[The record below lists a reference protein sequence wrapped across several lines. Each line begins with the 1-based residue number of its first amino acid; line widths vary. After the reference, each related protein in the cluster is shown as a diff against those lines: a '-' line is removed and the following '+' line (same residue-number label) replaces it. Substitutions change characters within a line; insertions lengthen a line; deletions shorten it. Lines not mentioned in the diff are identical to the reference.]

1 MPRAREQRHRARDHD
16 ASVVARHGDHRQ
28 PPVFQLRD
36 PPVGPLALELGHAG
50 PHVVLRGREARGG
63 GRGVGAGWVRG
74 VHSIAWQPLTPPTLT
89 PTHRAAEAV
98 CARRRTGFCA
108 SENASIRPAAVRIC
122 ALPAIGT
129 AAQASSAPM
138 PLNDSKEISGV
149 LERRPPKWSPDSW
162 TRKPTDAA
170 MHTRPCLICQGGAQ
184 RTASALRTAS
194 ASSTGYRAAAAPTSA
209 VRIHSYWVLPYGH
222 MSEMPIGSQA
232 LPPVSGP
239 APGSCLQTGGTRGS
253 APTRWQRVSTLMWQR
268 AWRTRAP
275 SACSPEPAP
284 QARPGTAP
292 GRTARRWWPG
302 PATVS
307 RSARRQ
313 LRVALSLLQRHGS
326 ASCGFSGRRPSSQ
339 VPSRAASAPGPTQ
352 RARKRPRLHV

>member
-1 MPRAREQRHRARDHD
+1 M
-16 ASVVARHGDHRQ
+16 
-28 PPVFQLRD
+28 
-36 PPVGPLALELGHAG
+36 
-50 PHVVLRGREARGG
+50 
-63 GRGVGAGWVRG
+63 GAGWVRG

-108 SENASIRPAAVRIC
+108 SENASIRPAAVIIC

-129 AAQASSAPM
+129 AAHASSAPM
-138 PLNDSKEISGV
+138 VLNDSKEISGV

-209 VRIHSYWVLPYGH
+209 VRIHSYWELPYGH
-222 MSEMPIGSQA
+222 ISEMPIGSQG

-239 APGSCLQTGGTRGS
+239 APGSCLQAGGTS
-253 APTRWQRVSTLMWQR
+253 VSTQALAEGQHR
-268 AWRTRAP
+268 GRGALERHLHVRP
-275 SACSPEPAP
+275 SRRRRRDRRLERLHEGGGQDLPQPAG
-284 QARPGTAP
+284 A
-292 GRTARRWWPG
+292 
-302 PATVS
+302 
-307 RSARRQ
+307 ARRQ
-313 LRVALSLLQRHGS
+313 LRLALLLLRRHGS

-339 VPSRAASAPGPTQ
+339 APFRAASAPGEP
-352 RARKRPRLHV
+352 

>member
-1 MPRAREQRHRARDHD
+1 M
-16 ASVVARHGDHRQ
+16 
-28 PPVFQLRD
+28 
-36 PPVGPLALELGHAG
+36 
-50 PHVVLRGREARGG
+50 
-63 GRGVGAGWVRG
+63 GAGWVRG

-129 AAQASSAPM
+129 AAHASRAPM

-209 VRIHSYWVLPYGH
+209 VRIHSYWELPYGH
-222 MSEMPIGSQA
+222 ISEMPIGSQG

-253 APTRWQRVSTLMWQR
+253 APTRWQRVSTHNVAEGVAHSSAICMFAR
-268 AWRTRAP
+268 AGAAGATRDGAWKDCTKVVARTCHRAG
-275 SACSPEPAP
+275 A
-284 QARPGTAP
+284 
-292 GRTARRWWPG
+292 
-302 PATVS
+302 
-307 RSARRQ
+307 ARRQ
-313 LRVALSLLQRHGS
+313 LRLALLLLRRHGS
-326 ASCGFSGRRPSSQ
+326 ASCGFSGCRPSSQ
-339 VPSRAASAPGPTQ
+339 VPFRAASAPGEP
-352 RARKRPRLHV
+352 